1 MSDNNDK
8 IEETKTEGEFPT
20 GNSNLDIEGL
30 TDKVKAS
37 FHQTVTSPKGGN
49 AFQDELFNEINKKAS
64 NFDDAVS
71 GK

>member
-37 FHQTVTSPKGGN
+37 FH
-49 AFQDELFNEINKKAS
+49 
-64 NFDDAVS
+64 
-71 GK
+71 

>member
-37 FHQTVTSPKGGN
+37 FHQTVTSPKGVN

-71 GK
+71 